1 MATYKFIILNHLE
14 ELRRADPGGGWIKEG
29 LLRGIDT
36 KWGFLG
42 FRGDRD
48 TRDLIKKG
56 MVESKM
62 DGKFRVVRAKMAE
75 VLIAGVVADE
85 GVIYNKDF
93 LKNRKI
99 ETTRIL

>member
-56 MVESKM
+56 MVESRM
-62 DGKFRVVRAKMAE
+62 DGKFRVVRAKVARFP
-75 VLIAGVVADE
+75 GVVVDE
-85 GVIYNKDF
+85 KVIYNKDF
-93 LKNRKI
+93 LKNRKM
-99 ETTRIL
+99 ETARIL